1 MTERLLRR
9 DEAAQH
15 LQSYGLRTTKAS
27 LATMA
32 TRGGGPPFIKI
43 GRYSMYRLIELNMWV
58 AQRSTGLLD
67 STSTLH
73 GRSVDDLFEPHTE
86 AEDIDLDTGQPG
98 FDEIT
103 KMLLEEARL
112 QEFLDTDRS
121 KYDQQF
127 N

>member
-9 DEAAQH
+9 DQAAQH
-15 LQSYGLRTTKAS
+15 LQSYGLRTTKES

-32 TRGGGPPFIKI
+32 TRGGSPPYIKI
-43 GRYSMYRLIELNMWV
+43 GRYCMYPLAELDKWV

-73 GRSVDDLFEPHTE
+73 GRSVDELFEQHPE
-86 AEDIDLDTGQPG
+86 AEDISFETGHPG

-103 KMLLEEARL
+103 KLLMEEARL
-112 QEFLDTDRS
+112 QEFLDTAGS
-121 KYDQQF
+121 KYEQQF
-127 N
+127 K